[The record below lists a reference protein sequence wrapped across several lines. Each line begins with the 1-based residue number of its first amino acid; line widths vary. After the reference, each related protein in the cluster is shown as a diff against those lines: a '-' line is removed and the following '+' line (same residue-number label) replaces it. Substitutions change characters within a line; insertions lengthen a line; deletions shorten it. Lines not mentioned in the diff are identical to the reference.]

1 MKDQFPHDFDEDL
14 DGDAIWD
21 LLENSSSSEPSPVF
35 VQDTLRRTRLEAD
48 VAKPWWQ
55 SLLSPKMILGTTIAS
70 CAAIALV
77 ISLKNPTPQPDS
89 SIADKSTTEEWN
101 ELEDAVANELLV
113 GVTEDPTLL
122 SDEEIVALIF

>member
-48 VAKPWWQ
+48 VTKPWWQ